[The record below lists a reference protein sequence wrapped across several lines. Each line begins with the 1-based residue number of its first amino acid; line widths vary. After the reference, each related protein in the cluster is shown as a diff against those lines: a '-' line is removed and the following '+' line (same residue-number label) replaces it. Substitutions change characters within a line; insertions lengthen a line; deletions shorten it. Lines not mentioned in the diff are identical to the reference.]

1 MCGSIVSRGLML
13 PDEDP
18 EVKCPDLIKL
28 NGESGY
34 SCGNDYCT
42 QYRNPD
48 VSCPVRSHMKR
59 YR

>member
-1 MCGSIVSRGLML
+1 MGLMP

-28 NGESGY
+28 NGEPGY